1 MALIPFE
8 LVVIMYMAINR
19 VRSGSFVL
27 WGAVLDVTEYR

>member
-8 LVVIMYMAINR
+8 LVAIRYMAISQ

-27 WGAVLDVTEYR
+27 WSAVPEVTE

>member
-8 LVVIMYMAINR
+8 LVEIRYIAISH

-27 WGAVLDVTEYR
+27 WRAVPEVIE